1 MPPLCGE
8 IGAEP
13 ASDLLPEG
21 FLFGRE
27 AEIHG

>member
-1 MPPLCGE
+1 VAQLRGE
-8 IGAEP
+8 VGVQP
-13 ASDLLPEG
+13 GSDLLPES